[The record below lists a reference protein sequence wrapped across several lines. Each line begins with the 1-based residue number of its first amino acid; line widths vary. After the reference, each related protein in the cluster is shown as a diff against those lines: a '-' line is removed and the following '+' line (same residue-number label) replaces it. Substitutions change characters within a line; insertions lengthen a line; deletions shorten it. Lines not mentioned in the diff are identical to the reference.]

1 MTRSLSR
8 LRSRSRDLNVDFLR
22 GLPAGTS
29 AKSLPIEFLRP
40 RTPCRATVGD
50 ASGVSDPAV
59 DMLTSAIS
67 ASGAEDGSDGN
78 ARLGEKLA
86 GGVHVVVGLANE
98 NGVTPLLLDAPN
110 IHGDDEPL
118 GFDSEGELNVL
129 EAAWPSIELA

>member
-1 MTRSLSR
+1 M
-8 LRSRSRDLNVDFLR
+8 NVDFLR

-29 AKSLPIEFLRP
+29 ARSLPIEFFRP

-98 NGVTPLLLDAPN
+98 NGVTPLLDAPN
-110 IHGDDEPL
+110 IHVDDEPL
-118 GFDSEGELNVL
+118 EFDAEGELKAL
-129 EAAWPSIELA
+129 EAAWLSIKLA